1 MENLGCTFFYSSL
14 PSRPYLWLSPTSLW
28 NNILVVSELT
38 TPVSHLLFFAK
49 FEGFKE
55 FHLTDENWEEAT
67 KGKLYFVSKCED
79 VLDDVSY
86 SDFF

>member
-1 MENLGCTFFYSSL
+1 M
-14 PSRPYLWLSPTSLW
+14 
-28 NNILVVSELT
+28 SELT